1 MNDCKLCGGNNCL
14 VKDFNSNYI
23 ICNVCGGTSKESDY
37 EEINEFPKYF
47 SQNDKI
53 MEYINIQDENPIPP
67 KNTKQKTSNTTKKD
81 MNPIETKINNKI
93 EDFSKKMNLSS
104 SIKDKVRDLTKKV
117 FDSKKIKFKLLECII
132 ASVIFVVCRNADEPK
147 TMQEISSQL
156 NLDKKVVNRC
166 FNSIKDIIVENK
178 NQIPHTVSG
187 LINTYCDK
195 LIDNENNKNL
205 KNVSNEIANNVCQYE
220 LIAGRNPN
228 TIAAACILIGDRL
241 LELKIG
247 KKNISKKVGTTENTI
262 SNAYSVLMDYKESI
276 VPNEYKSKIKLLD
289 ENNVNK

>member
-1 MNDCKLCGGNNCL
+1 MCL
-14 VKDFNSNYI
+14 SPEIIEKVKILTNKVS
-23 ICNVCGGTSKESDY
+23 
-37 EEINEFPKYF
+37 EE
-47 SQNDKI
+47 
-53 MEYINIQDENPIPP
+53 
-67 KNTKQKTSNTTKKD
+67 
-81 MNPIETKINNKI
+81 
-93 EDFSKKMNLSS
+93 
-104 SIKDKVRDLTKKV
+104 
-117 FDSKKIKFKLLECII
+117 KKIKIKLLDSII
-132 ASVIFVVCRNADEPK
+132 ASIIFIACRNADEPK

-178 NQIPHTVSG
+178 NQISHTVSG